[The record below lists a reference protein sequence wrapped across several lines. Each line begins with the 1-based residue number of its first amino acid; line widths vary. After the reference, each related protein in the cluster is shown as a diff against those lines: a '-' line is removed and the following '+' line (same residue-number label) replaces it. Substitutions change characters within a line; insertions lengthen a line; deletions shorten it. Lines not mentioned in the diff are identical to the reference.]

1 MSTIRVT
8 KQFHFEMAHALLN
21 YDGPCKNIHGH
32 SYQLNVTVKG
42 KVKTP
47 SVPARADNTSDSD
60 EGMVVDFGV
69 IKKVVKELVV
79 DVYDHALVLNDK
91 ANIDVSQFQFM
102 DKLIRVPYQPTCE
115 NMLVHF
121 ADLLKNKLPQDIIL
135 HSLFLRETNTSFAE
149 WFAEDNSQKGSL

>member
-42 KVKTP
+42 KVKT
-47 SVPARADNTSDSD
+47 NTNDSD

-69 IKKVVKELVV
+69 IKKVVKDLVV
-79 DVYDHALVLNDK
+79 DVYDHALVLNEK
-91 ANIDVSQFQFM
+91 ANIDVNQFQFM
-102 DKLIRVPYQPTCE
+102 NKLIRVPYQPTCE

-121 ADLLKNKLPQDIIL
+121 ATLLKDKLPHNITL

-149 WFAEDNSQKGSL
+149 WFAEDNSSIAH

>member
-1 MSTIRVT
+1 MSIIRVT
-8 KQFHFEMAHALLN
+8 KQFHFEMAHALLD

-42 KVKTP
+42 KVKT
-47 SVPARADNTSDSD
+47 NTSDSD

-79 DVYDHALVLNDK
+79 AVFDHALVLNERAK
-91 ANIDVSQFQFM
+91 IDVSNFEFM
-102 DKLIRVPYQPTCE
+102 NKLIRVPYQPTCE

-121 ADLLKNKLPQDIIL
+121 AKTIQDNLPKHIQL

-149 WFAEDNSQKGSL
+149 WFAVDN

>member
-42 KVKTP
+42 KVKT
-47 SVPARADNTSDSD
+47 NTNDSD

-69 IKKVVKELVV
+69 IKKVVKDLVV
-79 DVYDHALVLNDK
+79 DVYDHALVLNEK

-102 DKLIRVPYQPTCE
+102 NKLIRVPYQPTCE

-121 ADLLKNKLPQDIIL
+121 ASLLKHKLPQDIIL
-135 HSLFLRETNTSFAE
+135 YSLFLRETNTSFAE
-149 WFAEDNSQKGSL
+149 WFADDNNSTAHL

>member
-42 KVKTP
+42 KVKN
-47 SVPARADNTSDSD
+47 NTSDSD

-69 IKKVVKELVV
+69 IKKVVKDLVV
-79 DVYDHALVLNDK
+79 DVYDHALVLNEK
-91 ANIDVSQFQFM
+91 ANIDTSQFQFM
-102 DKLIRVPYQPTCE
+102 NKLIRVPFQPTCE
-115 NMLVHF
+115 NMLVYF
-121 ADLLKNKLPQDIIL
+121 ATLLKNKLPQDISL
-135 HSLFLRETNTSFAE
+135 HSLFLRETNSSFAE
-149 WFAEDNSQKGSL
+149 WFADDNVQK

>member
-42 KVKTP
+42 KVKT
-47 SVPARADNTSDSD
+47 NTNDFD

-69 IKKVVKELVV
+69 IKKVVKDLVV
-79 DVYDHALVLNDK
+79 DVYDHALVLNEK
-91 ANIDVSQFQFM
+91 ANIDINQFQFM
-102 DKLIRVPYQPTCE
+102 NKLIRVPFQPTCE
-115 NMLVHF
+115 NMLVYF
-121 ADLLKNKLPQDIIL
+121 AFLLKNKLPKNIIL
-135 HSLFLRETNTSFAE
+135 YSLLLRETNTSFAE
-149 WFAEDNSQKGSL
+149 WFAEDNNPER

>member
-1 MSTIRVT
+1 MSIIRVT
-8 KQFHFEMAHALLN
+8 KQFHFEMAHALLD

-42 KVKTP
+42 KVKT
-47 SVPARADNTSDSD
+47 NTSDSD

-79 DVYDHALVLNDK
+79 DVFDHALVLNERAK
-91 ANIDVSQFQFM
+91 IDVSNFEFM
-102 DKLIRVPYQPTCE
+102 NKLIRVPYQPTCE

-121 ADLLKNKLPQDIIL
+121 AKTIQDHLPGHIQL

-149 WFAEDNSQKGSL
+149 WFAEDN

>member
-1 MSTIRVT
+1 MSVVRVT

-21 YDGPCKNIHGH
+21 YEGPCKNIHGH

-42 KVKTP
+42 VVKN
-47 SVPARADNTSDSD
+47 NTDDSD

-69 IKKVVKELVV
+69 IKKIVKDLVV
-79 DVYDHALVLNDK
+79 DVYDHSLVLNEK

-102 DKLIRVPYQPTCE
+102 NKLIRVPFQPTCE
-115 NMLVHF
+115 NMLIYF
-121 ADLLKNKLPQDIIL
+121 AAVLKDKLPSHIKL

-149 WFAEDNSQKGSL
+149 WFSEDN

>member
-1 MSTIRVT
+1 MSIIRVT
-8 KQFHFEMAHALLN
+8 KQFHFEMAHALLD

-42 KVKTP
+42 KVKT
-47 SVPARADNTSDSD
+47 NTSDSD

-79 DVYDHALVLNDK
+79 DVFDHALVLNERAK
-91 ANIDVSQFQFM
+91 IDVSNFEFM
-102 DKLIRVPYQPTCE
+102 NKLIRVPYQPTCE

-121 ADLLKNKLPQDIIL
+121 AKTIQDNLPKHIQL

-149 WFAEDNSQKGSL
+149 WFAVDN

>member
-1 MSTIRVT
+1 MSIIRVT
-8 KQFHFEMAHALLN
+8 KQFHFEMAHALLD

-42 KVKTP
+42 KVKT
-47 SVPARADNTSDSD
+47 NTNDSD

-79 DVYDHALVLNDK
+79 DVFDHALVLNEK
-91 ANIDVSQFQFM
+91 AKIDVSNFEFM
-102 DKLIRVPYQPTCE
+102 NKLIRVPYQPTCE
-115 NMLVHF
+115 NMLIHF
-121 ADLLKNKLPQDIIL
+121 AKTIQDNLPNHIEL

-149 WFAEDNSQKGSL
+149 WFAVDN

>member
-1 MSTIRVT
+1 MSIIRVT
-8 KQFHFEMAHALLN
+8 KQFHFEMAHALLD

-42 KVKTP
+42 KVKT
-47 SVPARADNTSDSD
+47 NTNDSD

-69 IKKVVKELVV
+69 IKKIVKDMVV
-79 DVYDHALVLNDK
+79 DVFDHALVLNEK
-91 ANIDVSQFQFM
+91 ANIDVSNFEFM
-102 DKLIRVPYQPTCE
+102 NKLIRVPYQPTCE

-121 ADLLKNKLPQDIIL
+121 AKTIQDHLPNHIKL

-149 WFAEDNSQKGSL
+149 WFTEDNL